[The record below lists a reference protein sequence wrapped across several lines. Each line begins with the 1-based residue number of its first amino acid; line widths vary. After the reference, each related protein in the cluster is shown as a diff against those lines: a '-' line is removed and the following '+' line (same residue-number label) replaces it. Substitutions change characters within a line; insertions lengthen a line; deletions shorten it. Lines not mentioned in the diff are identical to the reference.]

1 MAVTPE
7 SNLALI
13 EELQDLVGASTYEPV
28 DGPEFSYPAVGQA
41 VDDEMWQWITRGI
54 GSGIFATGGYPYWLR
69 NNGSA
74 SQTNS
79 TNQMRLTVDNITK
92 DAQAIF
98 NGFYHKLKRDIL
110 LDFPMPISRTT
121 YYVVLELNPL
131 KARDPEGPISVK
143 VYPNELNTESGRKH
157 MVLWSLTRE
166 PNQLLTDATIVR
178 YRPRASPS
186 FTVTDWE
193 HLPDPTTV
201 LYGTVAFIHGVDKD
215 VVIAKGLDAEEGGAT
230 RWESLLDAR
239 WNTYAD
245 GSTYRW
251 PGHGYR
257 RALKRKGKTRE
268 IRGRAERVNGTN
280 FSASSSAGYLLFQLG
295 PDDRPAAEVRFI
307 TAASGVG
314 KSQTIASV
322 TVRGRD
328 HPDAGEVR
336 VWVDSDCSWVS
347 LDGIKFDVD

>member
-13 EELQDLVGASTYEPV
+13 EELQELVGASTYEPV

-178 YRPRASPS
+178 YRPRTSPV
-186 FTVTDWE
+186 FTVTDRE

-201 LYGTVAFIHGVDKD
+201 LYGTVVFIHGVYKD
-215 VVIAKGLDAEEGGAT
+215 IVIAKGLDAEEGGAT
-230 RWESLLDAR
+230 RWESLLIPR
-239 WNTYAD
+239 WETVGY
-245 GSTYRW
+245 GSTYEY
-251 PGHGYR
+251 PGHGSLKAIARQGDR
-257 RALKRKGKTRE
+257 RTL
-268 IRGRAERVNGTN
+268 RGRWQIAKGNDFTPP
-280 FSASSSAGYLLFQLG
+280 SSGGYLLWNLAE
-295 PDDRPAAEVRFI
+295 DDRPTSEERRVVVGYNLAAPKLGVVNISASTGEVRF
-307 TAASGVG
+307 
-314 KSQTIASV
+314 
-322 TVRGRD
+322 
-328 HPDAGEVR
+328 HPIDKTS
-336 VWVDSDCSWVS
+336 WVDIGEISYSAKGDA
-347 LDGIKFDVD
+347 